1 MLGHRVLKLALALFA
16 GALVATAGAANW
28 KDLRVDASS
37 EAAFRHS
44 LDSFKKEL
52 SPERQQVFTAALA
65 DIWLEGTAQAKTE
78 QREFS
83 VAEYYRQLDGLSYG
97 HVQEVIVQ
105 NFLPKPGT
113 GMHRAPPC
121 PEDEYLWSIAA
132 ARLILPADIH
142 LQAPPNLSDDFGGL
156 LAAGIDDWGG
166 VSPVTA
172 DHVNPERPWPALDRL
187 RSVTE
192 DQRKSTPR

>member
-65 DIWLEGTAQAKTE
+65 DIWLEGTAHAKTE

-83 VAEYYRQLDGLSYG
+83 VAEYYRQLDGLSYEQVVTFTDPTG
-97 HVQEVIVQ
+97 ETAKQRYEDAKRNISSYS
-105 NFLPKPGT
+105 PPPAPTPGT
-113 GMHRAPPC
+113 LGQRTGRAH
-121 PEDEYLWSIAA
+121 EELEN
-132 ARLILPADIH
+132 AD
-142 LQAPPNLSDDFGGL
+142 LMKTRESGT
-156 LAAGIDDWGG
+156 
-166 VSPVTA
+166 VTP
-172 DHVNPERPWPALDRL
+172 H
-187 RSVTE
+187 
-192 DQRKSTPR
+192 